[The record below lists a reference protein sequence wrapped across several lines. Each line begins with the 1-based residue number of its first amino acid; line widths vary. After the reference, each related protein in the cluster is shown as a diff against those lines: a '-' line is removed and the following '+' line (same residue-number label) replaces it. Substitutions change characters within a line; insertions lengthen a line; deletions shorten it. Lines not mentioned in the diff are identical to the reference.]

1 MVLEAKLDEHAETAC
16 IVAGDFNNEPFRAA
30 YELLSDGRLHSDA
43 AFAGARIDADSFLDK
58 SGQVRTYTVHFTLQY
73 SLSCTLYTN
82 TGQVIA
88 SYPVQYSK

>member
-1 MVLEAKLDEHAETAC
+1 MVLEAKLDAHAETAC

-58 SGQVRTYTVHFTLQY
+58 SGQVCTFAWTSTVY
-73 SLSCTLYTN
+73 SLDYSILYA
-82 TGQVIA
+82 VR
-88 SYPVQYSK
+88 VH